1 MRDISFIIPLDPLSL
16 FDVLMNFM
24 GLRVAACQGPPDLTV
39 VILYSTIS
47 SKPQSA
53 KQALVPR
60 SLADLCKASTF
71 FVSLRVSTCW
81 MWKKK
86 TLKESIWIQGK
97 PDAYCWAEERRV
109 KLLSGEPDPDQARE
123 GILKQ
128 SPLNTLYLCRCYS
141 DKKGLF

>member
-86 TLKESIWIQGK
+86 TLEESIDKASLMLTVELKKDELSFFQVSLIQIK
-97 PDAYCWAEERRV
+97 PV
-109 KLLSGEPDPDQARE
+109 KE
-123 GILKQ
+123 
-128 SPLNTLYLCRCYS
+128 Y
-141 DKKGLF
+141 

>member
-24 GLRVAACQGPPDLTV
+24 GLRVAACQGLPDLTV
-39 VILYSTIS
+39 IILYSTIS

-86 TLKESIWIQGK
+86 TLEESIDKASLMLTVELKKDELSFFQVSLIQIK
-97 PDAYCWAEERRV
+97 PV
-109 KLLSGEPDPDQARE
+109 KE
-123 GILKQ
+123 
-128 SPLNTLYLCRCYS
+128 Y
-141 DKKGLF
+141 